1 MKAEPPILRQLFIL
15 MLRGGHLIQKS
26 FIFSIYRIRSLDPLD
41 LEEVSR
47 AQCKFKVLQFFKAEI
62 SQFIFLTGFVAGGIF
77 VNLAAKK
84 FMQSN
89 IDFESNII
97 AGNSILVVQDVF
109 EARNGTVLNLL
120 NLPSPTL
127 NETQK
132 ER

>member
-1 MKAEPPILRQLFIL
+1 MIWKKYRGRNVSSKALL
-15 MLRGGHLIQKS
+15 
-26 FIFSIYRIRSLDPLD
+26 
-41 LEEVSR
+41 
-47 AQCKFKVLQFFKAEI
+47 FFKAEI

>member
-15 MLRGGHLIQKS
+15 ILRGGHLIQKS

-47 AQCKFKVLQFFKAEI
+47 AQCKFKGVTVFKAEI

-84 FMQSN
+84 FMQSI